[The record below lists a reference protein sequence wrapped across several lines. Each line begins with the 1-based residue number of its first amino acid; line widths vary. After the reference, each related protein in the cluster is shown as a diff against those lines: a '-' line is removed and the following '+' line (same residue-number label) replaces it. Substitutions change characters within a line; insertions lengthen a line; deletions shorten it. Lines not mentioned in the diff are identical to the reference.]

1 MNKCVKQEAQA
12 LLDGKT
18 KPQGSLGLVEDI
30 AAQIAAIQD
39 TTTPTIDPARIIV
52 FAADHGV
59 AQEGVSAF
67 PADVTA
73 QMMAN
78 FAAGGAAV
86 CVLGRTAGAD
96 FEVIDVGVNSD
107 LDELE
112 GVVKAKVA
120 PGTANLKLE
129 AAMQYEQLDAALQV
143 GREAIVRASEA
154 GIRCVGLGEMGI
166 ANTTSAAILTGVLCN
181 ATALEVTGRG
191 TGVDDST
198 LALKQAVVAQ
208 VMDRLSSLEDDPSE
222 LLRQAGGFEIA
233 AIVGAMLEAPAHKI
247 TVLVDGYIVTSAAL
261 VACRIRP
268 TVRDNLIFAHQSAEP
283 GHVIALQQLDANP
296 LLHLGMRLGEGSA
309 TALAIPILRA
319 SVAILNEM
327 ASFADAGVSTGN

>member
-1 MNKCVKQEAQA
+1 MNNCVKQEAQA

-39 TTTPTIDPARIIV
+39 STTPTIDPARIIV

-86 CVLGRTAGAD
+86 CVLGKTAGAD
-96 FEVIDVGVNSD
+96 FEVVDVGVNSD

-181 ATALEVTGRG
+181 ATASEVTGRG

-283 GHVIALQQLDANP
+283 GHVIALQQLDAKP
-296 LLHLGMRLGEGSA
+296 LLNLGMRLGEGSA

>member
-1 MNKCVKQEAQA
+1 MNNCVKQEAQA

-39 TTTPTIDPARIIV
+39 STTPTIDPARIIV

-86 CVLGRTAGAD
+86 CVLGKTAGAD
-96 FEVIDVGVNSD
+96 FEVVDVGVNSD

-181 ATALEVTGRG
+181 ATASEVTGRG

-261 VACRIRP
+261 LACRIRP

-283 GHVIALQQLDANP
+283 GHVIALQQLDAKP
-296 LLHLGMRLGEGSA
+296 LLNLGMRLGEGSA